1 MTRQDA
7 QPDREPM
14 TQPTRR
20 DAMKVGGGIALA
32 LLGAGLGTGTVA
44 FAQQATPVSGSL
56 DGAYTVV
63 RLYTVRADRSSDE
76 LLALIRDGYVP
87 LIREIPGF
95 ISYTAIADPA
105 SAQHAFISVFEDK
118 AGADESTRLAR
129 EWVADNDIDHFDEGP
144 TIAEGV
150 IAFSIGA
157 EAGT

>member
-7 QPDREPM
+7 RPDREPM
-14 TQPTRR
+14 PQPNRR
-20 DAMKVGGGIALA
+20 DAMKVGGGIARA

-44 FAQQATPVSGSL
+44 IAQQATPVSGSL
-56 DGAYTVV
+56 DGAYAVV
-63 RLYTVRADRSSDE
+63 RLYTIRPNRSSDE
-76 LLALIRDGYVP
+76 VLELIRDGYVP

-118 AGADESTRLAR
+118 AGTDESTRLAG
-129 EWVADNDIDHFDEGP
+129 EWLAENNIDHFEGGP

-150 IAFSIGA
+150 IAFAIGA
-157 EAGT
+157 QAGA